1 MAERP
6 CPQRIRVDRSKFG
19 NSHMRSG
26 CDRVG
31 ICRGLIARSRVTG
44 AKGAKVFMTS
54 QFDCVGAALADG
66 MVSDGDEGYE
76 VASAAVEN
84 QRRVVIAF
92 VGMAFEAR
100 IAAGP

>member
-1 MAERP
+1 
-6 CPQRIRVDRSKFG
+6 
-19 NSHMRSG
+19 
-26 CDRVG
+26 
-31 ICRGLIARSRVTG
+31 
-44 AKGAKVFMTS
+44 MTS
-54 QFDCVGAALADG
+54 QFDCLDATLVDG

-100 IAAGP
+100 IAAGPGVLVQQCGVAAARKIARPETPSTFKSKSR